1 MLKCERFSFNL
12 LILMESNNQ
21 RKNFPGASRDFP
33 QDLYE
38 GIRQINT
45 FNFADYLFCTPDVGN
60 DEAA

>member
-1 MLKCERFSFNL
+1 
-12 LILMESNNQ
+12 MESNNQ